1 MSEAVPATVPQT
13 MKALEVQA
21 LAPDLAGV
29 ALAERPVPLPGEGQA
44 LVRIE
49 AASLGFPDL
58 LMTEGLYQAKP
69 PLPFVPGMEAAGE
82 VVAAGEGSRW
92 QAGDRVIVA
101 TLTGAVVQYGVYAD
115 AALMPLPDSMTYAEG
130 AALRAAYIT
139 AYTAIARIG
148 RAEPGETLVVHGAAG
163 GVGLAAVDL
172 GKALG
177 LTVIAAASTPE
188 KRAAIQRLYAPD
200 HVLAGPTG
208 LREQILELTGGLG
221 ADLVYDPVGGDV
233 FDEACRYTAFGGRLL
248 VVGFAGGRIAEV
260 RTNIP
265 LIKGFSVVGVRAGEY
280 GRRFPERGRE
290 DMAAIQR
297 LAEEGRIRP
306 HVHSAVPLA
315 NWREA
320 YLAMRERRVIGR
332 TVILPNA

>member
-1 MSEAVPATVPQT
+1 MTKLPAPMPTSMHV
-13 MKALEVQA
+13 LEVSE

-29 ALAERPVPLPGEGQA
+29 GLAERPMPQPGAGQA

-49 AASLGFPDL
+49 AAALGFPDL

-69 PLPFVPGMEAAGE
+69 PLPFVPGFEAAGE

-92 QAGDRVIVA
+92 QAGDKVIVA
-101 TLTGAVVQYGVYAD
+101 TLTGAAAQYGVFAD
-115 AALMPLPDSMTYAEG
+115 AALTALPASLSFAEG

-148 RAEPGETLVVHGAAG
+148 RAEAGETLVVHGAAG

-177 LTVIAAASTPE
+177 LTVIAVASTEE
-188 KRAAIQRLYAPD
+188 KRAAIARLYAPD
-200 HVLAGPTG
+200 HILAGPTG
-208 LREQILELTGGLG
+208 LREQILELTGGRG

-248 VVGFAGGRIAEV
+248 VVGFASGRIAEV

-290 DMAAIQR
+290 DIAAIMR
-297 LAEEGRIRP
+297 LAGEGRIRP

-315 NWREA
+315 DWREA

-332 TVILPNA
+332 TVILPHG

>member
-1 MSEAVPATVPQT
+1 MTDAVPAAMQV
-13 MKALEVQA
+13 LEVQA

-29 ALAERPVPLPGEGQA
+29 ALAPRPVPQPGPGQA
-44 LVRIE
+44 LVRVE
-49 AASLGFPDL
+49 AAALGFPDL

-69 PLPFVPGMEAAGE
+69 PLPFVPGMEAAG
-82 VVAAGEGSRW
+82 VVVRPGEGSRW
-92 QAGDRVIVA
+92 QAGDKVIIA

-115 AALMPLPDSMTYAEG
+115 AALTPLPAALSFAEG

-148 RAEPGETLVVHGAAG
+148 QAQPGETLVVHGAAG

-177 LTVIAAASTPE
+177 LTVIAVASSAE
-188 KRAAIQRLYAPD
+188 KRAAVQRLYAPD

-208 LREQILELTGGLG
+208 IREQVLELTGGRG

-290 DMAAIQR
+290 DMAAVMR

-306 HVHSAVPLA
+306 QVHSAVPLA
-315 NWREA
+315 DWREA

-332 TVILPNA
+332 TVILPHG

>member
-1 MSEAVPATVPQT
+1 MT
-13 MKALEVQA
+13 MLPSVMRVLEVSA

-29 ALAERPVPLPGEGQA
+29 GLAERPVPQPGAGQA

-69 PLPFVPGMEAAGE
+69 ALPFVPGMEAAGE
-82 VVAAGEGSRW
+82 VVAVGEGSRW
-92 QAGDRVIVA
+92 AVGDKVIVA
-101 TLTGAVVQYGVYAD
+101 TLTGAVVQYGVFAD
-115 AALMPLPDSMTYAEG
+115 AALLPLPAGLSYAEG
-130 AALRAAYIT
+130 ASLRAAYIT

-148 RAEPGETLVVHGAAG
+148 QAQPGEALVVHGAAG

-177 LTVIAAASTPE
+177 LTVIAVASSAE
-188 KRAAIQRLYAPD
+188 KREAIQRLYTPD

-208 LREQILELTGGLG
+208 LREQILELTGGRG

-280 GRRFPERGRE
+280 GRRFPSRGAE
-290 DMAAIQR
+290 DMAAILG
-297 LAEEGRIRP
+297 LAGEGRIRP

-315 NWREA
+315 DWREA

>member
-1 MSEAVPATVPQT
+1 MSLLPTSPT
-13 MKALEVQA
+13 MRVLEVQA
-21 LAPDLAGV
+21 LAPDLAGL
-29 ALAERPVPLPGEGQA
+29 ALTERAIPQPGPGEA

-49 AASLGFPDL
+49 AAALGFPDL

-69 PLPFVPGMEAAGE
+69 ALPFVPAMEGAGLVE
-82 VVAAGEGSRW
+82 RAGPGSIW
-92 QAGDRVIVA
+92 QAGDRVIVGGIGCA
-101 TLTGAVVQYGVYAD
+101 AQYGVFGDGAIMALP
-115 AALMPLPDSMTYAEG
+115 AALDSAQG
-130 AALRAAYIT
+130 ASLRAAYIT
-139 AYTAIARIG
+139 AWTAIARLG

-177 LTVIAAASTPE
+177 LKVIAAASSPE
-188 KRAAIQRLYAPD
+188 KREAIARLYAPD
-200 HVLAGPTG
+200 HVLAGPVG
-208 LREQILELTGGLG
+208 LREEILALTGGRG

-248 VVGFAGGRIAEV
+248 VVGFAGGRIAHV

-280 GRRFPERGRE
+280 GRRFPGRGAE
-290 DMAAIQR
+290 DVAAILK
-297 LAEEGRIRP
+297 LAAEGRIRP

-315 NWREA
+315 DWREA
-320 YLAMRERRVIGR
+320 YQAMRERRVIGR
-332 TVILPNA
+332 TVLLPHG

>member
-1 MSEAVPATVPQT
+1 MTGAGV
-13 MKALEVQA
+13 MRALEVQA
-21 LAPDLAGV
+21 LAPDLASL
-29 ALAERPVPLPGEGQA
+29 ALTERPVPQPGPGSA

-49 AASLGFPDL
+49 AAALGFPDL

-69 PLPFVPGMEAAGE
+69 ALPFVPGMEGAGA
-82 VVAAGEGSRW
+82 VVAVGEGSRW
-92 QAGDRVIVA
+92 RVGARVIA
-101 TLTGAVVQYGVYAD
+101 GGIGCAAQYGVFAD
-115 AALMPLPDSMTYAEG
+115 AALLPLPDALSFAQG
-130 AALRAAYIT
+130 ASLRAAYIT
-139 AYTAIARIG
+139 AWTAIMRLG
-148 RAEPGETLVVHGAAG
+148 RAEAGETLVVHGAAG

-177 LTVIAAASTPE
+177 LKVIAVASSAE
-188 KRAAIQRLYAPD
+188 KRDAIVRLHAPD
-200 HVLAGPTG
+200 HLLAGPVG
-208 LREQILELTGGLG
+208 LREEILALTGGRG

-280 GRRFPERGRE
+280 GRRFPERGAQ
-290 DMAAIQR
+290 DVAAILR
-297 LAEEGRIRP
+297 LAGEGRIRP
-306 HVHSAVPLA
+306 HVHCAVPLA
-315 NWREA
+315 DWREA

-332 TVILPNA
+332 TVILPHG

>member
-1 MSEAVPATVPQT
+1 MTDAVPAAMQV
-13 MKALEVQA
+13 LEVQA

-29 ALAERPVPLPGEGQA
+29 ALAPRPVPQPGPGQA
-44 LVRIE
+44 LVRVE
-49 AASLGFPDL
+49 AAALGFPDL

-69 PLPFVPGMEAAGE
+69 PLPFVPGMEAAG
-82 VVAAGEGSRW
+82 VVVRPGEGSRW
-92 QAGDRVIVA
+92 QAGDKVIIA
-101 TLTGAVVQYGVYAD
+101 TLTGAVVQYGDYAD
-115 AALMPLPDSMTYAEG
+115 AALTPLPAALSFAEG

-148 RAEPGETLVVHGAAG
+148 QAQPGETLVVHGAAG

-177 LTVIAAASTPE
+177 LTVIAVASSAE
-188 KRAAIQRLYAPD
+188 KRAAVQRLYAPD

-208 LREQILELTGGLG
+208 IREQVLELTGGRG

-290 DMAAIQR
+290 DMAAVMR

-315 NWREA
+315 DWREA

-332 TVILPNA
+332 TVILPHG

>member
-1 MSEAVPATVPQT
+1 MPQAVPAHLPET
-13 MKALEVQA
+13 MQALEVSE

-29 ALAERPVPLPGEGQA
+29 AIADRPMPQPGAGQA
-44 LVRIE
+44 LVRID

-82 VVAAGEGSRW
+82 VVAAGVGSRW
-92 QAGDRVIVA
+92 QAGDKVIVA
-101 TLTGAVVQYGVYAD
+101 TLTGAVVQYGAFAD
-115 AALMPLPDSMTYAEG
+115 AALQALPAGMSFAEG

-139 AYTAIARIG
+139 AYTAVARIG
-148 RAEPGETLVVHGAAG
+148 RAEAGETLVVHGAAG

-177 LTVIAAASTPE
+177 LKVIAVSSSAE

-208 LREQILELTGGLG
+208 LREQILELTGGRG

-280 GRRFPERGRE
+280 GRRFPERGAA
-290 DMAAIQR
+290 DMAAILK

-306 HVHSAVPLA
+306 HVHSAVPLGQ
-315 NWREA
+315 WREA
-320 YLAMRERRVIGR
+320 YLAMRERRVVGR
-332 TVILPNA
+332 TVILPQE

>member
-1 MSEAVPATVPQT
+1 MTSVLPPAMQV
-13 MKALEVQA
+13 LEVQA

-29 ALAERPVPLPGEGQA
+29 TLAERPLPQPGEGQA
-44 LVRIE
+44 LVRIG

-69 PLPFVPGMEAAGE
+69 PLPFVPGFEAAGE
-82 VVAAGEGSRW
+82 VVAVGEGSRW
-92 QAGDRVIVA
+92 QVGAKVIVA
-101 TLTGAVVQYGVYAD
+101 TLTGAAVQYGVFAD
-115 AALMPLPDSMTYAEG
+115 SALTALPAAMTFAEG
-130 AALRAAYIT
+130 ASLRAAYIT

-148 RAEPGETLVVHGAAG
+148 RAEAGETLVVHGAAG

-177 LTVIAAASTPE
+177 LMVIAVASTAE
-188 KRAAIQRLYAPD
+188 KRAAIERLYAPD

-208 LREQILELTGGLG
+208 LREQILELTGGRG

-290 DMAAIQR
+290 DIAAVMR

-306 HVHSAVPLA
+306 HVYSAVPLA
-315 NWREA
+315 DWREA